1 MSNRSILIQCIN
13 IINLVACIISLFC
26 CQRTMI
32 VVSIILYILIMIDL
46 IVEKR
51 ISIIYI
57 WSFIITTIGRT
68 ISVQLV
74 NSSLPLLLICI
85 ILSLLF
91 VGIIIKESLKKST
104 IKYSTIILYALCL
117 SFILNCYIIDINTSF
132 DKSREDICISATI
145 LKKVANGDWRG
156 NHKFSYADIYS
167 SEIIDNEEFGYSSVN
182 LTGDLYNKYEV
193 GDSIDIIVKEGF
205 FKIKY
210 FYVE

>member
-1 MSNRSILIQCIN
+1 
-13 IINLVACIISLFC
+13 
-26 CQRTMI
+26 
-32 VVSIILYILIMIDL
+32 MIDL

-132 DKSREDICISATI
+132 DKSRDICISATI